1 MTEPSVL
8 SLHLDAGT
16 LRKDNGTQPVENGL
30 ERVLAGGINLLSPDE
45 IELFDSHWS
54 SLRIG
59 IRINESLDFPTS
71 ADVGGKEGH
80 QCLHV
85 FFDLILTVRQV
96 DSPKVA
102 TRLQTF
108 DTGL

>member
-1 MTEPSVL
+1 VIIEYAWLLKNSFTRNSQKIKSRHYAL
-8 SLHLDAGT
+8 QTT
-16 LRKDNGTQPVENGL
+16 LFYP
-30 ERVLAGGINLLSPDE
+30 PDFDCFEE
-45 IELFDSHWS
+45 IEFFNTGR

-59 IRINESLDFPTS
+59 IGLNEFLDFPTS

-80 QCLHV
+80 QCLQV